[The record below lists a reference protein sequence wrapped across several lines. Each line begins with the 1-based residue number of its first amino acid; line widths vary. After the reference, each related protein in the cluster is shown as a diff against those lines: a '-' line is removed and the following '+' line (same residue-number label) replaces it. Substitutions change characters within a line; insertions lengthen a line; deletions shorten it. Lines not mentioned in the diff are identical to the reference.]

1 MIRPLALAC
10 LLANPAAAQS
20 TGQPDTI
27 ALPAGC
33 TAYVTI
39 QRRGCSVSHLFTC
52 QGDPEGYQRRIDL
65 DEEQVV
71 YAGIIDAETQW
82 IESNHFLSGSTD
94 RLAPGAPD
102 PASFTELT
110 ETGQDTFEFST
121 ISDPF
126 GVTVYKG
133 SDALTGVTVTIDG
146 IHLEE
151 TFFEV
156 VASDPSGVELW
167 RVEGNEYINR
177 DWRTF
182 LSGIR
187 TVTTPSDVFETDGRP
202 VEFVFPGEPGFLS
215 ARPRH
220 DCGVMLS
227 KMTGG

>member
-1 MIRPLALAC
+1 MIRPLAMAC
-10 LLANPAAAQS
+10 LLANPVTAQS
-20 TGQPDTI
+20 MGQSDNI

-39 QRRGCSVSHLFTC
+39 QKRGCNVSHLFTC
-52 QGDPEGYQRRIDL
+52 EGDPEGYQRRIDL
-65 DEEQVV
+65 NEEQVV
-71 YAGIIDAETQW
+71 YAGIIDAETEW

-102 PASFTELT
+102 PASLT
-110 ETGQDTFEFST
+110 DLIQTGQDTFEFST

-133 SDALTGVTVTIDG
+133 SDVLTGVTVTIDG
-146 IHLEE
+146 VQLEE
-151 TFFEV
+151 TYFEV
-156 VASDPSGVELW
+156 IASDPSGVELW
-167 RVEGNEYINR
+167 RVKGNEYISR

-182 LSGIR
+182 LSGSR

-202 VEFVFPGEPGFLS
+202 VEFVFPGESGFLS

-227 KMTGG
+227 RMDGG